1 VRAVAALFQ
10 RDISLGLPLKAN
22 VRHVFVADDTAQTP
36 LWVSRRSHLAGFLK
50 VDCFCR
56 RAEIP
61 GVV

>member
-36 LWVSRRSHLAGFLK
+36 LHSS
-50 VDCFCR
+50 
-56 RAEIP
+56 
-61 GVV
+61 